1 MNRTDR
7 IEPTERTD
15 MKNQRKHW
23 LWLALA
29 LSAACLTASGAGY
42 AEDAEAAPGIEEDV
56 EDPPAAAED
65 AMIQPDDSAG
75 QASVDPKD
83 ISGLFED
90 TGKDQVSHSG
100 ETLEEAQSGL
110 YGSDGGSTVNIG
122 HLYEVNGVLVRNS
135 DFPSQ
140 PQECWAYANNIYA
153 KIWGYNFGGYF
164 NESDNM
170 LRNLP
175 DEELTLTPEHLKA
188 YVSAAPAGAALR
200 VCNEDYLHGND
211 IGGHSQ
217 IIITHDENGFTV
229 FEGGLSL
236 WPHRREAYYTW
247 NGYCFSGWPGRYQY
261 IKYIKWPGAGA
272 WVPGASGSSAQ
283 DLGVSRIEQMKPD
296 LEKSV
301 QDLVRYV
308 DDLIQ
313 GKRDVSYYVLRSRIR
328 KCCSSLSEA
337 K

>member
-1 MNRTDR
+1 
-7 IEPTERTD
+7 
-15 MKNQRKHW
+15 MKKKRLHW
-23 LWLALA
+23 LWLTLA
-29 LSAACLTASGAGY
+29 LTAACHAVPGAGY
-42 AEDAEAAPGIEEDV
+42 ADEVDVDPGIEEDTD
-56 EDPPAAAED
+56 DPQAAADE
-65 AMIQPDDSAG
+65 AMIQADAPTG
-75 QASVDPKD
+75 QASVDPED

-100 ETLEEAQSGL
+100 ETLEEAQSEL
-110 YGSDGGSTVNIG
+110 YGGDGGSTVNIG
-122 HLYEVNGVLVRNS
+122 HLYEINGVLVRNS
-135 DFPSQ
+135 DFPSE

-153 KIWGYNFGGYF
+153 KVWGYHFGGYF

-200 VCNEDYLHGND
+200 VCNGDYLHGND

-229 FEGGLSL
+229 FEGGLSA

-261 IKYIKWPGAGA
+261 IKYVKWPGAGA
-272 WVPGASGSSAQ
+272 WVPGATGNSAQ

-301 QDLVRYV
+301 QDLVRFV

-313 GKRDVSYYVLRSRIR
+313 GRKDFGFYARRSRIR
-328 KCCSSLSEA
+328 KYCSSLPEA
-337 K
+337 E

>member
-1 MNRTDR
+1 
-7 IEPTERTD
+7 
-15 MKNQRKHW
+15 
-23 LWLALA
+23 
-29 LSAACLTASGAGY
+29 
-42 AEDAEAAPGIEEDV
+42 
-56 EDPPAAAED
+56 
-65 AMIQPDDSAG
+65 MIQPDDSAG

-313 GKRDVSYYVLRSRIR
+313 GKRDVSFYVLRSRIR
-328 KCCSSLSEA
+328 KCCGSLSEA

>member
-1 MNRTDR
+1 
-7 IEPTERTD
+7 
-15 MKNQRKHW
+15 MKKKRLHW
-23 LWLALA
+23 LWLTLA
-29 LSAACLTASGAGY
+29 LTAACHAVPGAGY
-42 AEDAEAAPGIEEDV
+42 ADEVDADPGIEEDTD
-56 EDPPAAAED
+56 DPQAAADE
-65 AMIQPDDSAG
+65 AMIQADAPTG
-75 QASVDPKD
+75 QASVDPED

-100 ETLEEAQSGL
+100 ETLEEAQSEL
-110 YGSDGGSTVNIG
+110 YGGDGGSTVNIG
-122 HLYEVNGVLVRNS
+122 HLYEINGVLVRNS
-135 DFPSQ
+135 DFPSE

-153 KIWGYNFGGYF
+153 KVWGYHFGGYF

-200 VCNEDYLHGND
+200 VCNGDYLHGND

-229 FEGGLSL
+229 FEGGLSA

-261 IKYIKWPGAGA
+261 IKYVKWPGAGA
-272 WVPGASGSSAQ
+272 WVPGATGNSAQ

-301 QDLVRYV
+301 QNLVRFV

-313 GKRDVSYYVLRSRIR
+313 GRKDFGFYARRSRIR
-328 KCCSSLSEA
+328 KYCSSLPEA
-337 K
+337 E

>member
-1 MNRTDR
+1 MKKKR
-7 IEPTERTD
+7 I
-15 MKNQRKHW
+15 HW
-23 LWLALA
+23 LWLTLA
-29 LSAACLTASGAGY
+29 LTAACHAAPGTGY
-42 AEDAEAAPGIEEDV
+42 ADEADADPGIEEDTDV
-56 EDPPAAAED
+56 PQAAADD
-65 AMIQPDDSAG
+65 AMIQADAPAG
-75 QASVDPKD
+75 QAGVDPED

-100 ETLEEAQSGL
+100 ETLEEAQGEL
-110 YGSDGGSTVNIG
+110 YGGDGGSTVNIG
-122 HLYEVNGVLVRNS
+122 HLYEINGVLVRNS
-135 DFPSQ
+135 DYPSE

-153 KIWGYNFGGYF
+153 KVWGYNFGGYF

-200 VCNEDYLHGND
+200 VCNGDYLHGND

-229 FEGGLSL
+229 FEGGLSA

-261 IKYIKWPGAGA
+261 IKYVKWPGAGA